1 MPADI
6 SEYGI
11 HSGGAHD
18 DDVVSPFGPGLVQQ
32 RARLPR
38 EEHAEREA
46 AEVDERDAHAVR
58 RAAGSSDDTASMPTW
73 PRIACTNALHR
84 KVAPTRQNTAASSC
98 QSVDACRK

>member
-18 DDVVSPFGPGLVQQ
+18 DEVVWPSTQASCSRVHDFHGKKTQNTRQPTSPSRMRTGL
-32 RARLPR
+32 
-38 EEHAEREA
+38 
-46 AEVDERDAHAVR
+46 R
-58 RAAGSSDDTASMPTW
+58 RSASSDTTASMPTW

-84 KVAPTRQNTAASSC
+84 KVAPTRQNTEASSC